1 MGLKRRMCSRNKLR
15 GIAVI
20 ILSMMMVVAT
30 VLSSGDT
37 VKAATSREALKA
49 EIDQA
54 EAELAQ
60 LKADQ
65 ADAADK
71 YGRGILGY
79 IEYMLTKDDLT
90 DLQRIDLNN
99 AQSIILDAMDE
110 DFVSSNMV
118 CSFPESRNNKVV
130 AIYDRYDANSLDYF
144 DIVIYA
150 MKEINRY
157 RATDDLFVGSLKCND
172 ATTNYSLIA
181 AAITS
186 ANRGAA
192 YTNHS
197 VIVANCECLAFGHG
211 ANGVETGWYKEKEY
225 FKTAMQQLGMSAITS
240 WDDVDKVTKKATAN
254 GKVVGHYTGLFMS
267 ADEVMGVGYN
277 EYGQYGNTM
286 SYNGN
291 RYYGTVATYSI
302 DEFEELYNEYYE
314 LVEPEHFENAI
325 AEKQAEL
332 ETLYSEC
339 GSVCTN
345 HRFTSSGS
353 VEADCTTEGY
363 SWRKCADCGYCEK
376 YNIIEPYGHKLT
388 DGVCDRCGLKTVKS
402 FTYVYFKDGDNY
414 CYGNSQTHEEGTKLN
429 VSLAF
434 DTAKPYKAHEEFV
447 FEVSDPSVIR
457 FVRENNIRGYFEFLK
472 PGLCDITIYPKE
484 VPSLAMVYHMDVT
497 DIGGHNYVIEPV
509 QEGKTTSHAICSK
522 CGLDREVEI
531 PTDIEYFLFNSESN
545 PNSYSSQ
552 NTYFDKNSSFGFYT
566 SLEGGAYYAGLDNN
580 AVVVE
585 SSDESVIQFD
595 SESYSSYGN
604 CIVGRMKTGNTGHVI
619 LTAYLKYNPKVKI
632 YATVCVLGEDDI
644 RVTGVS
650 IDKTEIDLDL
660 TKNPTGKVNIS
671 YMPSN
676 AAIKAVNWYIGDR
689 DVAEIDS
696 EGNITAKS
704 TGRTYVQGTTVDGT
718 DIDTEWLKIC
728 VYDTPKAP
736 DVKSSDFTITETSIK
751 SKLSG
756 GFQYRINKNGTWSG
770 WIDTGSWTGLTV
782 NTTYQIGVRKKASS
796 DGLIKA
802 SDEKVVNI
810 STKNHTPVTLHAVAP
825 TCTEPGLTEGSQCSE
840 CKTILK
846 EQKTIPATGHQVVTL
861 EGVEATCTSNGMTEG
876 SYCSVCGT
884 VIVTQKVITA
894 KGHRFVTDY
903 AVPETCTEDGWTE
916 GSHCSVCGL
925 VDVKQERIPAT
936 GHDWDIGVVTTE
948 PKCNEEGVKTFTC
961 HNCGETK
968 TESINKISHGFVIDD
983 KVDATCT
990 ETGLTSG
997 AHCPMCGVVFVEQQ
1011 VIPEKGHKY
1020 GEWIQDPEDVNLIY
1034 RVCTV
1039 CDNKETSEHRWD
1051 SGTEE
1056 VAATC
1061 TTDGKIIYHCEE
1073 CEASYEETISAYG
1086 HYPDVVKGYKAT
1098 CKAKGL
1104 SDGIKCLVCGTV
1116 LQEQEEIP
1124 IADHSW
1130 DNGVTTKEATYEEG
1144 GIILYTCTECG
1155 VTTEDHIPKLI
1166 KDGWFKEDGE
1176 WCYYVNDKL
1185 YDGSKGDL
1193 VYATLDGVS
1202 GWYMIDH
1209 GKIDRTFIGIAK
1221 TTSGQWQ
1228 FAQDGMADS
1237 SFSGIALA
1245 TNNIWYYVTD
1255 GKIDRTFTDKIAY
1268 CTNGKW
1274 YYVRNGKPTK
1284 SFTDKIA
1291 QATNGNWYY
1300 CKDGRPYTKFTGKIA
1315 HATDGAWYYCTNGRP
1330 DKKFTGIAMATN
1342 GTWYYVS
1349 KGVLNKSF
1357 TGVALSTNGSYYYA
1371 KKGVLDKTFTGI
1383 AKDAEGKQ
1391 YYVKGGKVNL
1401 SYSGTVTYNGKKYK
1415 IVKGMVTQ

>member
-1 MGLKRRMCSRNKLR
+1 MGLKKRMCSRNRFR
-15 GIAVI
+15 GITVI
-20 ILSMMMVVAT
+20 VLSMMMVFAM
-30 VLSSGDT
+30 VLSSGNA
-37 VKAATSREALKA
+37 VKAATSHEALKA

-65 ADAADK
+65 SAAAEK
-71 YGRGILGY
+71 RARGTLSF
-79 IEYMLTKDDLT
+79 IEYMLAKDDLT
-90 DLQRIDLNN
+90 AAERQDLNDA
-99 AQSIILDAMDE
+99 AQIINDALE
-110 DFVSSNMV
+110 EEFVTANLV
-118 CSFPESRNNKVV
+118 KQGLFPAFRNNKVTV
-130 AIYDRYDANSLDYF
+130 LRDRYDAISFDNYEIMFKNLRDVNYF
-144 DIVIYA
+144 R
-150 MKEINRY
+150 E
-157 RATDDLFVGSLKCND
+157 TDDLFVGSLKC
-172 ATTNYSLIA
+172 SP
-181 AAITS
+181 
-186 ANRGAA
+186 A
-192 YTNHS
+192 YTNFRMIAISQTGADRAAGYQNHT
-197 VIVANCECLAFGHG
+197 ITHNTYECLAFGYG
-211 ANGVETGWYKEKEY
+211 AYGVDGWYSEKEY
-225 FKTAMQQLGMSAITS
+225 FLKAMEQLGMTSITS
-240 WDDVDKVTKKATAN
+240 SADVTKVSNRAAAN
-254 GKVVGHYTGLFMS
+254 GDVVGHYTNMF
-267 ADEVMGVGYN
+267 AEKNQVMGLGYAK
-277 EYGQYGNTM
+277 YGAYGNTTA
-286 SYNGN
+286 YNAYPIQN
-291 RYYGTVATYSI
+291 GTVKYTI
-302 DEFEELYNEYYE
+302 DEFEALYDEFYE
-314 LVEPEHFENAI
+314 TVEPEQFITAI
-325 AEKQAEL
+325 EEKQAEL
-332 ETLYSEC
+332 DALYEEYYETC
-339 GSVCTN
+339 PG
-345 HRFTSSGS
+345 HRFTTSGTKT
-353 VEADCTTEGY
+353 ADCSTEGY
-363 SWRKCADCGYCEK
+363 NWEKCAECGYVSK
-376 YNIIEPYGHKLT
+376 SNIVPALGHDLT
-388 DGVCDRCGLKTVKS
+388 DGVCSRCGIHTVKDVGNVQWTSDGRTVFTSDLEYEIGKTVS
-402 FTYVYFKDGDNY
+402 MIVNFT
-414 CYGNSQTHEEGTKLN
+414 
-429 VSLAF
+429 
-434 DTAKPYKAHEEFV
+434 TAKDNKYDDEFV
-447 FEVSDPSVIR
+447 VEISDPSVVSYSSESNASGR
-457 FVRENNIRGYFEFLK
+457 FTMLK
-472 PGLCDITIYPKE
+472 PGIVDIIIYPKE
-484 VPSLAMVYHMDVT
+484 VPGLAKTIHLDVNCQ
-497 DIGGHNYVIEPV
+497 GGHNYVVSEV
-509 QEGKTTSHAICSK
+509 QGNSTTTHAACSK
-522 CGLDREVEI
+522 CGLTREISV
-531 PTDIEYFLFNSESN
+531 PTSINFFGFSTNEH
-545 PNSYSSQ
+545 SYTDYYKS
-552 NTYFDKNSSFGFYT
+552 FDKDTLIGFMAKI
-566 SLEGGAYYAGLDNN
+566 SGDVYYPGIDNN
-580 AVVVE
+580 YVVVE
-585 SSDESVIQFD
+585 SSDESVIKFV
-595 SESYSSYGN
+595 SESYSSYNGAL
-604 CIVGRMKTGNTGHVI
+604 GTLQTGKTGFAV
-619 LTAYLKYNPKVKI
+619 LTAYLKYNPKVKVSQ
-632 YATVCVLGEDDI
+632 TVLVIGADDV
-644 RVTGVS
+644 RVSS
-650 IDKTEIDLDL
+650 IGLDTNRVELDL
-660 TKNPTGKVNIS
+660 TKNPTGKINITYS
-671 YMPSN
+671 PSN
-676 AAIKAVNWYIGDR
+676 AAVKAVDWYIGNRSLVD
-689 DVAEIDS
+689 IDP
-696 EGNITAKS
+696 EGNVTAKA
-704 TGRTYVQGTTVDGT
+704 TGYAYAQAESLDGSNVES
-718 DIDTEWLKIC
+718 DWVYIY
-728 VYDTPKAP
+728 VYDTPNAP
-736 DVKSSDFTITETSIK
+736 DVKTNDFTITETSIK
-751 SKLSG
+751 SKLSS
-756 GFQYRINKNGTWSG
+756 GFQYRIYKDGAWSG
-770 WIDTGSWTGLTV
+770 WTETGSWTGLSV
-782 NTTYQIGVRKKASS
+782 NTTYKIGVRTKSNGS
-796 DGLIKA
+796 YVKA
-802 SDEKVVNI
+802 SDEKVVNVT
-810 STKNHTPVTLHAVAP
+810 TKNHSPVTLHAVDP
-825 TCTEPGLTEGSQCSE
+825 TCTETGLTEGSQCSE
-840 CKTILK
+840 CKQILK
-846 EQKTIPATGHQVVTL
+846 EQKVIPARGHEVITDDAVA
-861 EGVEATCTSNGMTEG
+861 ATCTSPGVTEG
-876 SYCSVCGT
+876 SHCAVCG
-884 VIVTQKVITA
+884 VIITAQKRIEA
-894 KGHRFVTDY
+894 KGHKFVTDY
-903 AVPETCTEDGWTE
+903 AVAETCTEDGLTE

-925 VDVKQERIPAT
+925 IEVKQEKIPKT

-1056 VAATC
+1056 AAATC

-1228 FAQDGMADS
+1228 FAQNGMADS

-1349 KGVLNKSF
+1349 NGVLNKSF